1 MDTER
6 PREASEPARLGR
18 HERGI
23 ALTVARGAI
32 RAAILGEPAPRLGPD
47 VRSGALGETR
57 GCFVTLEKA
66 GQLRG
71 CIGSLEPHRA
81 LIEDI
86 AENARAAAL
95 RDPRFVP
102 VAAHE
107 LDSLELSIS
116 VLGAPE
122 PIHFA
127 SENDLLGQ
135 IRPGI
140 DGLILRDGEHRATF
154 LPAVWDRLT
163 DPHRFLC
170 ELKRKAGLPLD
181 HWSDT
186 LLVYR
191 YTTKSF
197 R

>member
-95 RDPRFVP
+95 R
-102 VAAHE
+102 
-107 LDSLELSIS
+107 
-116 VLGAPE
+116 
-122 PIHFA
+122 
-127 SENDLLGQ
+127 LLGQ